1 MISFWCSSKN
11 VTVCST
17 SRANLSVLS
26 SLRVILATKTS
37 GVFWNSYVNTTGWSE
52 IRQALQGLPVLP
64 LAHDEVGHQIPVKL
78 LDHVR
83 IEILFF
89 RPAPPLPEHRRLAI
103 RRRHGLFA
111 LLKPGRRMD
120 VTCPLADQCH
130 DGSVDPVDLGADLV
144 ERAALGW
151 SFHTV

>member
-37 GVFWNSYVNTTGWSE
+37 GVFWNSYVNTTRWPE
-52 IRQALQGLPVLP
+52 IRPPLQRLPVLP
-64 LAHDEVGHQIPVKL
+64 LPHDEVGYQIPVQI

-83 IEILFF
+83 VEIFFF
-89 RPAPPLPEHRRLAI
+89 RPAPPRQQHRRL
-103 RRRHGLFA
+103 
-111 LLKPGRRMD
+111 
-120 VTCPLADQCH
+120 
-130 DGSVDPVDLGADLV
+130 
-144 ERAALGW
+144 
-151 SFHTV
+151 